1 MTYIKETK
9 KRSLIKTIS
18 WRMVAIFNSWIILTL
33 VVDGSNF
40 MLAFLMNITG
50 FIVFYFFE
58 RLWTKIKYGRKILDK

>member
-1 MTYIKETK
+1 MYIEETK